1 MKIIDN
7 VRKNKVLAGVI
18 AVLVIVVMVV
28 VTMLGIGDKEA
39 TATASSGNASAGNL
53 KKDQKEEGKNKKYD
67 NSEEETTSNPEI
79 NAEEDETVMQVTVTS
94 DDTTVIQNPDGTTST
109 LNPGE
114 VVNIIKETIN
124 ENGEK
129 VYQLDNGGYISA
141 EKVSQPITKPVS
153 KPNNNSSPA
162 NDESVTGQSV
172 NTQPTA
178 AQEQSQTPVPTQK
191 PTEAPTEAPTQVP
204 TQIPTQAPTQKPTE
218 APTEAPNPWLT
229 YEGYREEEIEI
240 FKQKLTALRQEHY
253 GGYSTD
259 YAVKYSNPQWNDTLY
274 RIAKERARE
283 IAQEY
288 PKNFDHVSAGN
299 YLSGY
304 NLGENISAG
313 CISNTGYAEQIYAGW
328 YQSEGHRSAMISGG
342 DQYAVAF
349 YQKNGPIYAVFI
361 VGDTDT
367 YCAENYASYYSVAWK
382 ELGLTSQKQAYDYLY
397 NDFVSAYGM
406 PIIR

>member
-7 VRKNKVLAGVI
+7 VRKNKVLAGAIV
-18 AVLVIVVMVV
+18 VLVIVVMVV

-39 TATASSGNASAGNL
+39 TATASSGNASAGDL
-53 KKDQKEEGKNKKYD
+53 KKDQKEESKKKKSD
-67 NSEEETTSNPEI
+67 NSEEETTSSPSTS
-79 NAEEDETVMQVTVTS
+79 EEQETVMQVTVTS

-114 VVNIIKETIN
+114 TLNIVKEVIN

-129 VYQLDNGGYISA
+129 MYQLDNGGYVSA
-141 EKVSQPITKPVS
+141 EKVSNPVTKPVS
-153 KPNNNSSPA
+153 NPTVNSNSANNPQTDA
-162 NDESVTGQSV
+162 
-172 NTQPTA
+172 PTVS
-178 AQEQSQTPVPTQK
+178 QEQSQTPAPTPK
-191 PTEAPTEAPTQVP
+191 PTEAPTPKPTEAPTPKPTEAPTQAPTEAPTQP
-204 TQIPTQAPTQKPTE
+204 Q
-218 APTEAPNPWLT
+218 NPWLT

-283 IAQEY
+283 IAKDFPNNY
-288 PKNFDHVSAGN
+288 THTSAGN
-299 YLSGY
+299 YFSGY
-304 NLGENISAG
+304 NVGDNLSYGYVYDN
-313 CISNTGYAEQIYAGW
+313 GYAEDAYAGW
-328 YQSEGHRSAMISGG
+328 YQSIDHRNFLISGG

-349 YQKNGPIYAVFI
+349 YQKGGVVYSVF
-361 VGDTDT
+361 VAGDTDT
-367 YCAENYASYYSVAWK
+367 YCAANYASYYSVAWK